1 MGLGKPVG
9 LVGPVGGS
17 IVVVYCI
24 SVCFVVEF
32 GSLVAVE
39 QLVFA
44 PLVVVS
50 IVAGSFVD
58 MD

>member
-1 MGLGKPVG
+1 MGLGKPVD

-24 SVCFVVEF
+24 SVCFAVDF
-32 GSLVAVE
+32 GLLVAVV
-39 QLVFA
+39 QLVFV

-50 IVAGSFVD
+50 IVSGSFVD